1 MRKAETVLS
10 EVKVLLNN
18 EGNVEVEYSNV
29 PHDDF
34 VKEMNNKL
42 PDYPNTYI
50 LSNFMKRLRVLT
62 NSYYDSINKLLS

>member
-1 MRKAETVLS
+1 MRKAETILS

-34 VKEMNNKL
+34 VKEI
-42 PDYPNTYI
+42 DWAFTE
-50 LSNFMKRLRVLT
+50 SGKRQ
-62 NSYYDSINKLLS
+62 